1 MTAKNPHSLEI
12 SELLSVNLANSPLKE
27 VFTNFELR
35 KKYLVALTQA
45 LDLIGFNH
53 FSNDIFIG
61 EMNDKGVICL
71 FTRHASIISR
81 LKNKLPSLLH
91 CFRESGF
98 AVTEIQL
105 KVLPKSD
112 VDNGLSRPEEP
123 KANPQ
128 PLSAS
133 QVQSWEMLLRNTDPE
148 SPTYQAIQLL
158 IANAKKRA

>member
-12 SELLSVNLANSPLKE
+12 SELLSANLANSPLKE
-27 VFTNFELR
+27 VFSNFELR
-35 KKYLVALTQA
+35 KKYQIALSQA
-45 LDLIGFNH
+45 LDLIGFSH
-53 FSNDIFIG
+53 FSNDVFIG

-98 AVTEIQL
+98 AVKEIQL
-105 KVLPKSD
+105 KVLPKTD
-112 VDNGLSRPEEP
+112 QEADLNRNEAPTYAP
-123 KANPQ
+123 K

-133 QVQSWEMLLRNTDPE
+133 QMQSWETLLRNTDPA
-148 SPTYQAIQLL
+148 SPTYRAIEQF
-158 IANAKKRA
+158 IANAKNCS